1 MYNLTTNTPPEV
13 YSETMTEIETTINE
27 AIEGGWIPCRYIAE
41 FTHDLKKGLLCDGE
55 IAQALLDPKF
65 WQAVWKTRG
74 SLTILPSVEEVVS
87 HLPMFPDA
95 EILMEDQLIDYDK
108 YKVGEI
114 ATLLTQDRNQAY
126 TSLVEGIEGMKTDER
141 KVATFGEWQA
151 ESYEDKMLVN
161 AILTDIIEKVVKPL
175 YGKE

>member
-1 MYNLTTNTPPEV
+1 MKCGKCDRRKAGIKDSQIPEHAKGCSTP
-13 YSETMTEIETTINE
+13 
-27 AIEGGWIPCRYIAE
+27 
-41 FTHDLKKGLLCDGE
+41 
-55 IAQALLDPKF
+55 
-65 WQAVWKTRG
+65 
-74 SLTILPSVEEVVS
+74 LPSVEEVVS

-126 TSLVEGIEGMKTDER
+126 TSLVEGIEGMKSDPTLPADDALYSRSDIDRE
-141 KVATFGEWQA
+141 V
-151 ESYEDKMLVN
+151 DKT
-161 AILTDIIEKVVKPL
+161 LTDIIQKVVKPL